1 MSAVLYLFFGLLAVL
16 GRIVGQMLAA
26 RWSLRGSR
34 RELRSSAVVDA
45 WRRLARATGRPS
57 ADFLR
62 ALADIQL
69 VGTPAQVEL
78 AASAA
83 RALSAL
89 PAEAPSVLE
98 LLEALRAE
106 VRGEMGL
113 GRAPTPLAFPR
124 RGVDPESGLARLSVD
139 RRHSARDVRRGRA
152 SARLA
157 VSASAP
163 SLRVAQ
169 ARRTD
174 PRDVDFVPPRSS

>member
-78 AASAA
+78 AASAG

-106 VRGEMGL
+106 VRSEMGL
-113 GRAPTPLAFPR
+113 GRAPTPLVFPP
-124 RGVDPESGLARLSVD
+124 GVDPENQRGGSTLAQRSTI
-139 RRHSARDVRRGRA
+139 RPSANRQMTMP
-152 SARLA
+152 LN
-157 VSASAP
+157 
-163 SLRVAQ
+163 
-169 ARRTD
+169 
-174 PRDVDFVPPRSS
+174 